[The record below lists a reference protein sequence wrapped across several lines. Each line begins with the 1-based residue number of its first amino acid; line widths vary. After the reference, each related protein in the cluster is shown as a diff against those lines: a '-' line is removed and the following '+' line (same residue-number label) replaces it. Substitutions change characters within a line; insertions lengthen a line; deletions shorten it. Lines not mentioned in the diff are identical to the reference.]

1 METVTDQYQNAR
13 RMIADVIVNVSVMVL
28 VPSIRHIVEV
38 LWTGSR
44 AGAVNVRMGM
54 PPQHQFL
61 DDEEHSEPHEERE
74 ADAMRAIRTRAH
86 HGFRQERE
94 QGRSEQCTG
103 RETDEVRQDASAVI
117 FAHP

>member
-38 LWTGSR
+38 LWTGRGAR
-44 AGAVNVRMGM
+44 AVDVRVGM

-61 DDEEHSEPHEERE
+61 DDEK
-74 ADAMRAIRTRAH
+74 
-86 HGFRQERE
+86 
-94 QGRSEQCTG
+94 
-103 RETDEVRQDASAVI
+103 
-117 FAHP
+117 HPESHD